1 MDNYWTVS
9 HPHPSTTVATATLP
23 FFVSATTESIRVHL
37 SKPRTSRRNWLRISR
52 LVAVACATVAF
63 GMLGGQ
69 HFVVAQPTAPNPPW
83 PARCPLRLG
92 LVIDQSSSMEARFG
106 DVREAA
112 RNVVDSLRDKP
123 SEVSIIGFG
132 TDAEVISSAVDVSDD
147 GARHQ
152 LKDQIDA
159 LDAHDGDNSATNWEA
174 ALAAARE
181 LDLDV
186 VILMTDGFPNVYGN
200 PVQEG
205 PEAIAAAVTAA
216 DQLKS
221 EGTRVTAVGID
232 LASGGEDNLQVI
244 TGPGRGDDYYVTGT
258 AGLLRQLYG
267 IVASSCGVPLAAL
280 PQPEPP
286 DFPLLHTILG
296 TVAGLALL
304 TFVAF
309 LFHRRRA
316 AATGRPAKDRP
327 RSGSITRDQR
337 IDHSHLTRQ
346 LRGSDH
352 PHSTKDQP

>member
-1 MDNYWTVS
+1 
-9 HPHPSTTVATATLP
+9 
-23 FFVSATTESIRVHL
+23 
-37 SKPRTSRRNWLRISR
+37 
-52 LVAVACATVAF
+52 
-63 GMLGGQ
+63 MLGDQ
-69 HFVVAQPTAPNPPW
+69 HFVEAAPNPPW
-83 PARCPLRLG
+83 PASCPLRLG
-92 LVIDQSSSMEARFG
+92 LVVDQSSSMVGRFG

-132 TDAEVISSAVDVSDD
+132 TDAEVISAAVDVSNDD
-147 GARHQ
+147 ARHQ
-152 LKDQIDA
+152 LKDRIDE
-159 LDAHDGDNSATNWEA
+159 LDAHDGDDSATNWEA
-174 ALAAARE
+174 AFVAART

-205 PEAIAAAVTAA
+205 PEAITAAVAAA

-232 LASGGEDNLQVI
+232 LESGGEDNLRVI

-267 IVASSCGVPLAAL
+267 IVASSCGVPLTAL

-286 DFPLLHTILG
+286 TFPWGPTILG
-296 TVAGLALL
+296 TLAGLALL
-304 TFVAF
+304 TVVAF

-316 AATGRPAKDRP
+316 TVTAPSRPSRAVA
-327 RSGSITRDQR
+327 RDHR
-337 IDHSHLTRQ
+337 IDHSHLTER